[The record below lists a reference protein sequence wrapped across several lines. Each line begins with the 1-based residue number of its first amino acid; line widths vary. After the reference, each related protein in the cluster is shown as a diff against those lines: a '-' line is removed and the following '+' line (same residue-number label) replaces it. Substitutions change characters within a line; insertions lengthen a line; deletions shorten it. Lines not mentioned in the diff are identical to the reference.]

1 VQRSGQSLSFR
12 EVRQIS
18 HYPDVHRPVIA
29 MAKQFDA
36 GTRTGWHAHARA
48 QLLFAIS
55 GLMVASTAAGTWV
68 VPAGHALWIPVGL
81 AHDVSMHGSVAMRTA
96 YIREEE
102 AADLH
107 QSCRVLPVGALL
119 EAALISLIAESETY
133 AEGGRGG
140 HLAWIILDEVRRAA
154 AAPFELPIPQD
165 RRLER
170 LTSALLQN
178 PASPATIDEWAEEF
192 GVSRRTLTR
201 LFRSQTGLSFGT
213 WRRRLRLLT
222 AAARQADGEP
232 IGRVAASLGY
242 ESLAAFRAMARREF
256 GATREAQA
264 GGKPFLAARRD
275 RGDRVF
281 AELRSSHLRE

>member
-1 VQRSGQSLSFR
+1 
-12 EVRQIS
+12 
-18 HYPDVHRPVIA
+18 VIA

-55 GLMVASTAAGTWV
+55 GLMVASTVAGTWV

-133 AEGGRGG
+133 ARGRAWGAPRLDNPRRGAPGGGG
-140 HLAWIILDEVRRAA
+140 
-154 AAPFELPIPQD
+154 
-165 RRLER
+165 
-170 LTSALLQN
+170 
-178 PASPATIDEWAEEF
+178 TI
-192 GVSRRTLTR
+192 
-201 LFRSQTGLSFGT
+201 
-213 WRRRLRLLT
+213 
-222 AAARQADGEP
+222 
-232 IGRVAASLGY
+232 
-242 ESLAAFRAMARREF
+242 
-256 GATREAQA
+256 
-264 GGKPFLAARRD
+264 
-275 RGDRVF
+275 
-281 AELRSSHLRE
+281 